1 MLAWISC
8 LDKLNSF
15 LTAAA
20 KVQPV
25 KPACRMEEFQRTGC
39 LHCGEAE
46 ESLWVGG
53 RGLALGS
60 AGETVDFQPLSHHFY
75 NLPGR

>member
-15 LTAAA
+15 LMVAA

-25 KPACRMEEFQRTGC
+25 RPACRMEEFQRTGC

-46 ESLWVGG
+46 ESVWRGG
-53 RGLALGS
+53 AWPWGVQERQLTFS
-60 AGETVDFQPLSHHFY
+60 PSHITPIT
-75 NLPGR
+75 LQADR